1 MKWKIFYRSQSF
13 WQSFVSSETHYT
25 HYRPNK
31 HVLIACWKCLKFST
45 KMPFIIMPDSTFSRS
60 QYTCYGLNNLS
71 SRGQDFWAQKNS
83 RIILDVY
90 ASNQFHVHKL
100 NTVRISELELISK
113 NMLDAKM
120 RGVKA
125 MLCSLFTHE
134 ANI

>member
-1 MKWKIFYRSQSF
+1 
-13 WQSFVSSETHYT
+13 
-25 HYRPNK
+25 
-31 HVLIACWKCLKFST
+31 
-45 KMPFIIMPDSTFSRS
+45 MPFIIMPDSTFSRS

-113 NMLDAKM
+113 NMLDPKM
-120 RGVKA
+120 LGVKA

-134 ANI
+134 ANR